1 MDACSL
7 CCNESQ
13 SWAVGPCEHATC
25 LVCSVRLRVLC
36 DQRDCPVC
44 REKLN
49 KVVVSDSIKS
59 FSLPPHGSKVDR
71 KYGYHFHTTQLYDQY
86 KSLTAYCCSKCR
98 DKSTFGSFALLRDH
112 MRKTHGLVYCDIC
125 CENLKLFPYELR
137 QYSRQELTRHRRE
150 GDPDATSYKG
160 HPLCQFCDYRFFDN
174 DALHSHLRKVH
185 FWCHFCE
192 SDGKQDYYATYLLLR
207 NHFRAQHY
215 LCVEGAC
222 QQEKFTSVF
231 RTKLDLQVHRA
242 KAHSRGVTKAE
253 AKQMRQLNVEFSYGR
268 AEDRGGGGGVYV
280 AASGGRG
287 QWQNVPQRG
296 RHNKTRDKDYEDK
309 ASGAAPTSASIQSK
323 PQQQQR
329 DSKSPPNTGNS
340 RKQRTPDAGGQY
352 MSEQPPRMKQ
362 RQQHQTPRLQPST
375 TTSTPSTETLSNTT
389 GNPSDSKTST
399 VASKTAATKKTA
411 AGASQAKKPPGFES
425 SQPTK
430 SPTMNTDSA
439 SEWPD
444 LLALNISPP
453 EDDSKQA
460 PTPKI
465 QPPRGSYNPLEP
477 SNFPPLSFSI
487 VSTANNN
494 YATSAPPAQRSRAS
508 LSAAVASNIPPGF
521 VSPQWQLIQQDSI
534 YKSPSSSNL
543 PVQGTAGSVGS
554 GALQQGVTEG
564 SVISMVR
571 EALGNDRE
579 RFNYFRNL
587 SGWYRNSEITVQEY
601 VLRCREL
608 FGDYQ
613 WMLIGQK
620 LAQVMPIECKRNEL
634 LLNVYA
640 GMTQLQ
646 HPSVSPSEYHNQ
658 LPPSAQ
664 LVLMNTSSTAT
675 PPPIHV
681 SRSEPTLLQTSR
693 AAKWGIITNRGVPN
707 WESELEYPTL
717 HPGGSSAGP
726 GHGWIKARVP
736 PV

>member
-1 MDACSL
+1 
-7 CCNESQ
+7 
-13 SWAVGPCEHATC
+13 
-25 LVCSVRLRVLC
+25 
-36 DQRDCPVC
+36 
-44 REKLN
+44 
-49 KVVVSDSIKS
+49 
-59 FSLPPHGSKVDR
+59 
-71 KYGYHFHTTQLYDQY
+71 
-86 KSLTAYCCSKCR
+86 
-98 DKSTFGSFALLRDH
+98 
-112 MRKTHGLVYCDIC
+112 
-125 CENLKLFPYELR
+125 
-137 QYSRQELTRHRRE
+137 
-150 GDPDATSYKG
+150 
-160 HPLCQFCDYRFFDN
+160 
-174 DALHSHLRKVH
+174 
-185 FWCHFCE
+185 
-192 SDGKQDYYATYLLLR
+192 
-207 NHFRAQHY
+207 
-215 LCVEGAC
+215 
-222 QQEKFTSVF
+222 
-231 RTKLDLQVHRA
+231 
-242 KAHSRGVTKAE
+242 
-253 AKQMRQLNVEFSYGR
+253 
-268 AEDRGGGGGVYV
+268 
-280 AASGGRG
+280 
-287 QWQNVPQRG
+287 
-296 RHNKTRDKDYEDK
+296 
-309 ASGAAPTSASIQSK
+309 
-323 PQQQQR
+323 
-329 DSKSPPNTGNS
+329 
-340 RKQRTPDAGGQY
+340 